1 MYLACAYQ
9 FKNEIIEDIQQCD
22 KTIEFDEKIYPIQML
37 SKDEIFSF
45 NFKEKIK
52 YYETF
57 FFDFNDS
64 SIIYSLEKIN
74 NDK

>member
-1 MYLACAYQ
+1 MW
-9 FKNEIIEDIQQCD
+9 
-22 KTIEFDEKIYPIQML
+22 KTIEFEEKVYPSQML
-37 SKDEIFSF
+37 SKDEIFS
-45 NFKEKIK
+45 FKEKIK

-74 NDK
+74 NDKWIDINL